1 MLKQCQN
8 RPIKKLIRQKIQEK
22 AYEYLIT
29 KRNNRNGKGMALS
42 YQGLEIQNYLFS
54 DNIEITNTER
64 KYIFQFRTQM
74 SFGIKCHFRNMH
86 ANTICDGC
94 QIEQSTTSHTLICNA
109 LMGGNE
115 IVTYIPNIEDLYG
128 ENEDEQVYISRLLQ
142 DNIRRMQHVAGQ
154 NIV

>member
-1 MLKQCQN
+1 
-8 RPIKKLIRQKIQEK
+8 
-22 AYEYLIT
+22 
-29 KRNNRNGKGMALS
+29 
-42 YQGLEIQNYLFS
+42 
-54 DNIEITNTER
+54 
-64 KYIFQFRTQM
+64 
-74 SFGIKCHFRNMH
+74 MH
-86 ANTICDGC
+86 IDTICDGC